1 MAGTP
6 TRAAIAGVILKSI
19 LHDMKPTQVKQIL
32 FIHGGGNGGYAADEA
47 LVDSLKAAL
56 GNRYQVFYSEIKTDE
71 SAPDFGWVK
80 QIAGKISEINGDLIL
95 VGHSFGASM
104 ILKCLSE
111 IRVTKKI
118 AGIFLIATP
127 FWSGDEEW
135 KEGLQLKENF
145 ADSLPVKDSI
155 FFYQCLD
162 DEETPFSHFEH
173 YRQRIPQATFRE
185 IKSGGHQ
192 LNNDLTVVAHDIKSM
207 EKKG

>member
-1 MAGTP
+1 
-6 TRAAIAGVILKSI
+6 
-19 LHDMKPTQVKQIL
+19 MKPIEVKKIV
-32 FIHGGGNGGYAADEA
+32 FIHGGGNGGYAADKA
-47 LVDSLKAAL
+47 LVASLKTAL
-56 GNRYQVFYSEIKTDE
+56 GKEYEVDYSEIKSDE

-111 IRVTKKI
+111 ITVTKKI

-135 KEGLQLKENF
+135 KQGLKLKENF
-145 ADSLPVKDSI
+145 ADNLPVKDSI

-162 DEETPFSHFEH
+162 DEETPLSHFEH
-173 YRQRIPQATFRE
+173 YRQKIPQATFRE

-192 LNNDLTVVAHDIKSM
+192 LNNDLTVVANDIKSM
-207 EKKG
+207 EQKS